1 MLVFILMLISSCGIS
16 KKRDIL
22 LSINGRPLAVELA
35 RTRNQRE
42 RGLMGRDYL
51 GPNEGMLFI
60 FKTDQYLSFWMKET
74 SIPLSIAFIDEN
86 GKVTDI
92 FDMEPYSLMPVRS
105 SKKCRYALE
114 VNRHFFQ
121 GSGLTV
127 GDSIDLSVVGK

>member
-1 MLVFILMLISSCGIS
+1 MLISSCGIS
-16 KKRDIL
+16 NKKDVII
-22 LSINGRPLAVELA
+22 SINGRPLEVELA
-35 RTRNQRE
+35 KTQRQRE
-42 RGLMGRDYL
+42 KGLMGRDFL

-60 FKTDQYLSFWMKET
+60 FKADQYLSFWMKDT
-74 SIPLSIAFIDEN
+74 TIPLSIAFIDKN

-92 FDMEPYSLMPVRS
+92 VDMEPFSLTPVRS